1 MIQPVI
7 RKEGT
12 VTGLYDIPAS
22 SLLVH
27 DLIQHFETFFRDA
40 FNRLQHQ
47 RHRALNFGQLLQGTA
62 VGYPV
67 ICTQSMDL

>member
-1 MIQPVI
+1 MTVPVI

-12 VTGLYDIPAS
+12 VTELYDIPAS

-40 FNRLQHQ
+40 FNTLQHQ
-47 RHRALNFGQLLQGTA
+47 RHIVLNFG
-62 VGYPV
+62 
-67 ICTQSMDL
+67 